1 MPEAYDRV
9 SETSESSAGPETGR
23 RSAPG
28 AVTMGGVTDEPF
40 DDEEDEGPFDP
51 EEIERQLD
59 EFVATADELP
69 GPPVDD
75 LADRVTAL
83 IDDAAARIA
92 ALLEDVPHNKVLG
105 TQLRLSQ
112 RARALGTEDEGQWR
126 LYAASTLLS
135 ELVIPKAT

>member
-40 DDEEDEGPFDP
+40 DDEDEELFDP
-51 EEIERQLD
+51 EEAERRLD
-59 EFVATADELP
+59 EFIAIADELP
-69 GPPVDD
+69 GPAVDELVD
-75 LADRVTAL
+75 HVAAL
-83 IDDAAARIA
+83 IDDAATRIA
-92 ALLEDVPHNKVLG
+92 ALVADVPHNKVLA

-135 ELVIPKAT
+135 ELIIPKAT